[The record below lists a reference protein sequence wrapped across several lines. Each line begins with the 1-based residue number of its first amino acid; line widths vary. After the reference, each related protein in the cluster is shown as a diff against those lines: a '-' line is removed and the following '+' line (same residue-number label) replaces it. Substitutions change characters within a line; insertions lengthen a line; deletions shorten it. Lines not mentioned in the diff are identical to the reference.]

1 MILLSTKETTMDN
14 KIIDAEVV
22 DEAKVLP
29 NNIIENSYMSL
40 PDGMTENQYEGL
52 EKDLKAYQ
60 EARKVAWI
68 NSHKNKATHQLKVFA
83 KRKAAAK
90 AAKKARKIQRRK

>member
-22 DEAKVLP
+22 NEAKMLP
-29 NNIIENSYMSL
+29 SNTTENSYMSL
-40 PDGMTENQYEGL
+40 LDGMTENQYEGL
-52 EKDLKAYQ
+52 EKDLQAYQ

-68 NSHKNKATHQLKVFA
+68 NSRKNKAVHQAKVFA

-90 AAKKARKIQRRK
+90 AAKKARKIQRGK

>member
-1 MILLSTKETTMDN
+1 MILLTTKETTMDN

-29 NNIIENSYMSL
+29 SNIIENSYISL

-68 NSHKNKATHQLKVFA
+68 NSRKNKATHQAKVFA

>member
-22 DEAKVLP
+22 DEAKVLLS
-29 NNIIENSYMSL
+29 NTTENSYMSL

-68 NSHKNKATHQLKVFA
+68 NSRKNKAAHQTKVFA

>member
-1 MILLSTKETTMDN
+1 MILLTIKETTMDN
-14 KIIDAEVV
+14 KIIDAEVI

-29 NNIIENSYMSL
+29 SNTTENSYMSL
-40 PDGMTENQYEGL
+40 PNGMTENQYEGL

-68 NSHKNKATHQLKVFA
+68 NSHKNKATHQAKVFA